1 MSWCIMMSFHINSI
15 DILNFHDFDYCCIIT
30 GNSNDEAIDI
40 DKIVTCK
47 RGFFGNKWFKYF
59 IGNKDLEKTNQLCI
73 LVSRVSGYTRNIDK
87 TK

>member
-1 MSWCIMMSFHINSI
+1 MMSFNINSI
-15 DILNFHDFDYCCIIT
+15 DILNFHDFDYCCIIIE
-30 GNSNDEAIDI
+30 NSNDETIDI

-59 IGNKDLEKTNQLCI
+59 IGYKGHEKTNQLCI
-73 LVSRVSGYTRNIDK
+73 LVSKVSGYITNIDE